1 MEVQGGRE
9 RGKEGKGTE
18 PEGGREGGGSERKEG
33 KGGRG
38 YAICG
43 RKKDR

>member
-9 RGKEGKGTE
+9 KGKEGKVRG
-18 PEGGREGGGSERKEG
+18 KEG

-43 RKKDR
+43 KKKDRQVYNLG